1 VKALDGNE
9 RSCDFERVSKGQD
22 TKSAILDE
30 AVGIA
35 SRVGFNALSI
45 GQLAESTGMSKSG
58 LFAHFKSK
66 EALQLE
72 TLHRAQER
80 FNDLVIR
87 PALSAPRGRKRVE
100 VLFDRWLD
108 WETEALT
115 GGCIFV
121 TATIEFDDQ
130 PGPMRDAVVRCQQDW
145 LEFVAT
151 VTGTAVAEGD
161 FRADLDTEQ
170 FAFQLQGLMLG
181 YHHAGRLMRDPKAR
195 EHTRQ
200 ALDALLAAAAA

>member
-1 VKALDGNE
+1 
-9 RSCDFERVSKGQD
+9 
-22 TKSAILDE
+22 
-30 AVGIA
+30 
-35 SRVGFNALSI
+35 
-45 GQLAESTGMSKSG
+45 MSKSG
-58 LFAHFKSK
+58 LFAHFRSK
-66 EALQLE
+66 EALQLD
-72 TLHRAQER
+72 TLQRAQER

-100 VLFDRWLD
+100 ALFDHWLD

-145 LEFVAT
+145 LEFVAS
-151 VTGTAVAEGD
+151 VARTAVTEGD
-161 FRADLDTEQ
+161 FRDDLDTEQ

-181 YHHAGRLMRDPKAR
+181 YHHAGRLMHDPKAR
-195 EHTRQ
+195 EHTRR
-200 ALDALLAAAAA
+200 ALDQLLESASS

>member
-1 VKALDGNE
+1 
-9 RSCDFERVSKGQD
+9 VSKGEQ
-22 TKSAILDE
+22 TKVAILDE

-35 SRVGFNALSI
+35 SRVGFNALTI
-45 GQLAESTGMSKSG
+45 GQLADSTGMSKSG

-66 EALQLE
+66 EALQLD
-72 TLHRAQER
+72 TLRRAQER

-100 VLFDRWLD
+100 ELFDRWLD

-121 TATIEFDDQ
+121 TATVEFDDQ

-145 LEFVAT
+145 LEFVAS
-151 VTGTAVAEGD
+151 VAGTAVAEGD
-161 FRADLDTEQ
+161 FRSDLDTEQ

-181 YHHAGRLMRDPKAR
+181 YHHAGRLMHDPKAR
-195 EHTRQ
+195 EHTRT
-200 ALDALLAAAAA
+200 ALDDLLAASAA

>member
-1 VKALDGNE
+1 VT
-9 RSCDFERVSKGQD
+9 KGEQ
-22 TKSAILDE
+22 TRTAILDE

-35 SRVGFNALSI
+35 SQVGFNALTI
-45 GQLAESTGMSKSG
+45 GKLADSTGMSKSG

-66 EALQLE
+66 EALQLD

-100 VLFDRWLD
+100 ALFDHWLD

-121 TATIEFDDQ
+121 TATVEFDDQ

-145 LEFVAT
+145 LEFVAS
-151 VTGTAVAEGD
+151 VAGTAVAEGD
-161 FRADLDTEQ
+161 FRAGLDTEQ

-181 YHHAGRLMRDPKAR
+181 YHHAGRLMRDPRAR
-195 EHTRQ
+195 EHTRK
-200 ALDALLAAAAA
+200 ALDDLLESVAA

>member
-1 VKALDGNE
+1 
-9 RSCDFERVSKGQD
+9 
-22 TKSAILDE
+22 
-30 AVGIA
+30 
-35 SRVGFNALSI
+35 
-45 GQLAESTGMSKSG
+45 MSKSG
-58 LFAHFKSK
+58 LFAHFRSK

-100 VLFDRWLD
+100 ALFDHWLD

-151 VTGTAVAEGD
+151 VAGTAVAEGD

-181 YHHAGRLMRDPKAR
+181 YHHAGRLMRDPRAR

-200 ALDALLAAAAA
+200 ALDDLLAAAAA

>member
-1 VKALDGNE
+1 M
-9 RSCDFERVSKGQD
+9 SKGEQ
-22 TKSAILDE
+22 TRTAILDE

-35 SRVGFNALSI
+35 SQVGFNALTI
-45 GQLAESTGMSKSG
+45 GKLADSTGMSKSG

-66 EALQLE
+66 EALQLD

-100 VLFDRWLD
+100 ALFDHWLD

-121 TATIEFDDQ
+121 TATVEFDDQ

-145 LEFVAT
+145 LEFVAS
-151 VTGTAVAEGD
+151 VAGTAVAEGD

-181 YHHAGRLMRDPKAR
+181 YHHAGRLMRDPRAR
-195 EHTRQ
+195 EHTRK
-200 ALDALLAAAAA
+200 ALDDLLESVAA

>member
-1 VKALDGNE
+1 MA
-9 RSCDFERVSKGQD
+9 KGAQTREAIVD
-22 TKSAILDE
+22 T
-30 AVGIA
+30 AVELA
-35 SRVGFNALSI
+35 FRVGLGGLTI
-45 GQLAESTGMSKSG
+45 GELARAQQMSKSG
-58 LFAHFKSK
+58 LFAHFRSK

-72 TLHRAQER
+72 TLRRAQER

-87 PALSAPRGRKRVE
+87 PALSAPRGRRRVE
-100 VLFDRWLD
+100 ELFDRWLD

-145 LEFVAT
+145 LEFVAA
-151 VTGTAVAEGD
+151 VAGTAVAEGD
-161 FRADLDTEQ
+161 FRVDLDTEQ

-181 YHHAGRLMRDPKAR
+181 YHHAGRLMRDPRAR
-195 EHTRQ
+195 EHTRL
-200 ALDALLAAAAA
+200 ALDQLLESAAGSRLGSTTES

>member
-1 VKALDGNE
+1 M
-9 RSCDFERVSKGQD
+9 SKGTA
-22 TKSAILDE
+22 TKLAILDE

-35 SRVGFNALSI
+35 SKIGFNALTI
-45 GQLAESTGMSKSG
+45 GQLAEQTQMSKSG

-66 EALQLE
+66 EALQLD

-100 VLFDRWLD
+100 ALFDNWLD
-108 WETEALT
+108 WETGALT

-151 VTGTAVAEGD
+151 VAGTAVAEGD
-161 FRADLDTEQ
+161 FKADLDTEQ

-181 YHHAGRLMRDPKAR
+181 YHHAGRLMRDPNAR
-195 EHTRQ
+195 KHTRK
-200 ALDALLAAAAA
+200 ALDDLLEASSA

>member
-1 VKALDGNE
+1 
-9 RSCDFERVSKGQD
+9 VSKGQD

-35 SRVGFNALSI
+35 SRVGFNALTI

-58 LFAHFKSK
+58 LFAHFRSK
-66 EALQLE
+66 EALQLQ

-100 VLFDRWLD
+100 ALFDHWLD

-130 PGPMRDAVVRCQQDW
+130 PGQMRDAVVRCQQDW

-151 VTGTAVAEGD
+151 VAGTAVAEGD

-170 FAFQLQGLMLG
+170 FAFGLQGLMLG
-181 YHHAGRLMRDPKAR
+181 YHHAGRLMRDPRAR

-200 ALDALLAAAAA
+200 ALDDLLAAAAA

>member
-1 VKALDGNE
+1 M
-9 RSCDFERVSKGQD
+9 SKGQQ
-22 TKSAILDE
+22 TKAAILDE

-35 SRVGFNALSI
+35 SRVGFNALTI

-58 LFAHFKSK
+58 LFAHFRSK
-66 EALQLE
+66 EALQLD

-87 PALSAPRGRKRVE
+87 PALSAPRGRPRVE
-100 VLFDRWLD
+100 ALFDHWLE

-145 LEFVAT
+145 LEFVAA
-151 VTGTAVAEGD
+151 VARTAVTEGD
-161 FRADLDTEQ
+161 FRTDLDTER

-181 YHHAGRLMRDPKAR
+181 YHHAGRLMRDPRAR
-195 EHTRQ
+195 EHTQR
-200 ALDALLAAAAA
+200 ALDDLLDASTP

>member
-1 VKALDGNE
+1 
-9 RSCDFERVSKGQD
+9 VSKGQD

-35 SRVGFNALSI
+35 SRVGFNALTI

-58 LFAHFKSK
+58 LFAHFRSK
-66 EALQLE
+66 EALQLQ

-100 VLFDRWLD
+100 ALFDHWLD

-121 TATIEFDDQ
+121 TATIEFDDP
-130 PGPMRDAVVRCQQDW
+130 PGQMRDAVVRCQQDW

-151 VTGTAVAEGD
+151 VAGTAVAEGD

-170 FAFQLQGLMLG
+170 FAFSLQGLMLG
-181 YHHAGRLMRDPKAR
+181 YHHAGRLMRDPRAR

-200 ALDALLAAAAA
+200 ALDDLLAAAAA

>member
-1 VKALDGNE
+1 
-9 RSCDFERVSKGQD
+9 VSKGQD

-35 SRVGFNALSI
+35 SRVGFNALTI

-58 LFAHFKSK
+58 LFAHFRSK
-66 EALQLE
+66 EALQLQ

-100 VLFDRWLD
+100 ALFDHWLD

-130 PGPMRDAVVRCQQDW
+130 PGQMRDAVVRCQQDW

-151 VTGTAVAEGD
+151 VAGTAVAEGD

-170 FAFQLQGLMLG
+170 VAFGLQGLMLG

-200 ALDALLAAAAA
+200 ALDDLLAAAAA

>member
-1 VKALDGNE
+1 MTRKE
-9 RSCDFERVSKGQD
+9 RSCDSGRVSKGEQ
-22 TKSAILDE
+22 TRTAILDE

-35 SRVGFNALSI
+35 SQVGFNALTI
-45 GQLAESTGMSKSG
+45 GKLADSTGMSKSG

-66 EALQLE
+66 EALQLD

-100 VLFDRWLD
+100 ALFDHWLD

-121 TATIEFDDQ
+121 TATVEFDDQ

-145 LEFVAT
+145 LEFVAS
-151 VTGTAVAEGD
+151 VAGTAVAEGD
-161 FRADLDTEQ
+161 FRAGLDTEQ

-181 YHHAGRLMRDPKAR
+181 YHHAGRLMRDPRAR
-195 EHTRQ
+195 EHTRK
-200 ALDALLAAAAA
+200 ALDDLLESVAA

>member
-1 VKALDGNE
+1 
-9 RSCDFERVSKGQD
+9 VSKGQQ
-22 TKSAILDE
+22 TKTAILDE

-35 SRVGFNALSI
+35 SQIGFNGLTI

-66 EALQLE
+66 EVLQLE
-72 TLHRAQER
+72 TLHRAQDR

-87 PALSAPRGRKRVE
+87 PALSAPRGIKRVQT
-100 VLFDRWLD
+100 LFDRWLD

-121 TATIEFDDQ
+121 AATIEFDDQ
-130 PGPMRDAVVRCQQDW
+130 PGSMRDAVVRCQQDW
-145 LEFVAT
+145 LDFVST
-151 VTGTAVAEGD
+151 VAGTAVSEGD

-181 YHHAGRLMRDPKAR
+181 YHHAGRLMRDPRAR
-195 EHTRQ
+195 EHTRR
-200 ALDALLAAAAA
+200 ALDDLVAACAA

>member
-1 VKALDGNE
+1 
-9 RSCDFERVSKGQD
+9 VSKGQD

-35 SRVGFNALSI
+35 SRVGFNALTI

-58 LFAHFKSK
+58 LFAHFRSK
-66 EALQLE
+66 EALQLQ

-100 VLFDRWLD
+100 ALFDHWLD

-130 PGPMRDAVVRCQQDW
+130 PGQMRDAVVRCQQDW

-151 VTGTAVAEGD
+151 VAGTAVAEGD

-170 FAFQLQGLMLG
+170 FAFSLQGLMLG

-200 ALDALLAAAAA
+200 ALDDLLAAAAA

>member
-1 VKALDGNE
+1 M
-9 RSCDFERVSKGQD
+9 SKGQQ
-22 TKSAILDE
+22 TKTAILDE
-30 AVGIA
+30 AVGLA
-35 SRVGFNALSI
+35 SRIGFNALTI

-100 VLFDRWLD
+100 ELFDRWLD

-151 VTGTAVAEGD
+151 VAGTAVGEGD
-161 FRADLDTEQ
+161 FRTDLDTEQ

-181 YHHAGRLMRDPKAR
+181 YHHAGRLMRDPRAR

-200 ALDALLAAAAA
+200 ALDQLLESAAGSRPGPTTES

>member
-1 VKALDGNE
+1 VP
-9 RSCDFERVSKGQD
+9 VSKGQQ
-22 TKSAILDE
+22 TRTAILDE

-35 SRVGFNALSI
+35 SQVGFNALTI
-45 GQLAESTGMSKSG
+45 GKLADSTGMSKSG

-66 EALQLE
+66 EALQLD
-72 TLHRAQER
+72 TLQRAQER
-80 FNDLVIR
+80 FNDVVIR

-100 VLFDRWLD
+100 ALFDHWLE

-121 TATIEFDDQ
+121 TATVEFDDQ

-145 LEFVAT
+145 MEFVAS
-151 VTGTAVAEGD
+151 VAGTAVAEGD

-170 FAFQLQGLMLG
+170 FAFSLQGLMLG
-181 YHHAGRLMRDPKAR
+181 YHHAGRLMRDPRAR
-195 EHTRQ
+195 EHTRR
-200 ALDALLAAAAA
+200 ALDDLLSASSA